1 MFYTGIVATVFT
13 PFVIAIHLSHTR
25 FVSKKVSILET
36 KFSSREIFV
45 STYEIFVSSYETAVS
60 SYEISISSF
69 ETEISQDLADLRS
82 A

>member
-1 MFYTGIVATVFT
+1 LLYTDIVATGFTLLVFT
-13 PFVIAIHLSHTR
+13 IHLSHTR

-36 KFSSREIFV
+36 NFSSR
-45 STYEIFVSSYETAVS
+45 EIFVSSYETAVS
-60 SYEISISSF
+60 SYEITISSF